1 MSINDIESFIYSP
14 PPGAINDLRYENLRS
29 EGYYGA
35 LNDMLYQKFRQKALN
50 LVFDRLFINGEQGI
64 NKLDFSDFTG
74 MYQDRARTIPYTA
87 VEQPLG
93 SFTGL
98 NGVTATAPADVNRG
112 VVSARVNLLTN
123 TENMVPTLVSGTAWT
138 RGAFG
143 NWTTP
148 TNLGPTLA
156 PDGSNNAVA
165 VRSVGAGGNSTLV
178 HRASVFP
185 STTYKFTVQVRKV
198 GGEDQT
204 GLTSLRL
211 LFQTGNN
218 GVLVSAGASSVV
230 IGTSVSESWKQFE
243 ISYTTPSTGVNQ
255 VEVGIWFSGVDASAV
270 AVWGGSLTLA
280 IDAHL
285 PYQSVNTPTDYNTVG
300 FPRYLAFNGT
310 NTTYV
315 TPSIDFTGTDK
326 MTVWAGV
333 TKLSDAAAAVF
344 TELSSDVGTNG
355 GSFYITAPETL
366 GASGDLKFKS
376 RGTTNAVP
384 APSGAVQAPVNAV
397 VCGIGDI
404 ASDTSIIRVNGIQV
418 GSTSSDQGTGN
429 YGNYPLYIGARAGTS
444 LFFNGRLYS
453 LIVRGAATPL
463 PHIEVVETLIRQKMR
478 LP

>member
-29 EGYYGA
+29 EGYYGS

-50 LVFDRLFINGEQGI
+50 LVFDRLFINEEKGI

-74 MYQDRARTIPYTA
+74 MYQDLARTVPYTA

-112 VVSARVNLLTN
+112 VVSARVNLLTK
-123 TENMVPTLVSGTAWT
+123 TEQFDNAAWQKGSGGLGTAPVV
-138 RGAFG
+138 
-143 NWTTP
+143 TP
-148 TNLGPTLA
+148 NAAMSPLGDMTADSVYFTLNGGTVYADRSYLTQSFNSSIGTAYTGGVSVKANGPTDIGKKILLRHA
-156 PDGSNNAVA
+156 SGGGYTVITLSNEWQAVSSTETA
-165 VRSVGAGGNSTLV
+165 IGATSAFLIELRGQAGGASDTCTV
-178 HRASVFP
+178 DIWGARA
-185 STTYKFTVQVRKV
+185 Q
-198 GGEDQT
+198 
-204 GLTSLRL
+204 
-211 LFQTGNN
+211 
-218 GVLVSAGASSVV
+218 
-230 IGTSVSESWKQFE
+230 
-243 ISYTTPSTGVNQ
+243 
-255 VEVGIWFSGVDASAV
+255 
-270 AVWGGSLTLA
+270 LA

-285 PYQSVNTPTDYNTVG
+285 PYQRVNTATDYDTVG
-300 FPRYLAFNGT
+300 FPHYLAFNGT
-310 NTTYV
+310 NTSYV

-326 MTVWAGV
+326 MTVWAGI
-333 TKLSDAAAAVF
+333 TKLSDAAAGILA
-344 TELSSDVGTNG
+344 ELSPNASTNAG
-355 GSFYITAPETL
+355 VFYISAPETV

-376 RGTTNAVP
+376 RGTANAVP
-384 APSGAVQAPVNAV
+384 APSGAVPAPVNVV

-418 GSTSSDQGTGN
+418 GSSSADQGTGN
-429 YGNYPLYIGARAGTS
+429 YGNYPLFIGARAGTS
-444 LFFNGRLYS
+444 VLFNGRLYS